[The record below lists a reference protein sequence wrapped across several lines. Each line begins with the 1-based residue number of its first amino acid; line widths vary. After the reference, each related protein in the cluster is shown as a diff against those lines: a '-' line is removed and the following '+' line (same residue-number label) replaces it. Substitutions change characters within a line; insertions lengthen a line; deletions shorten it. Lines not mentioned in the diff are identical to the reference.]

1 MSEYGCCPG
10 PITLSSNKIL
20 NIEFVLGDTYGFTC
34 QYVNSCRSVIDITY
48 AQITMI
54 AKSDPSVPDSLAYF
68 TIMNDSSEAIQILNG
83 PEGIMQ
89 VTIPE
94 AATLNTTWN
103 NAVYQLKIEIPDA
116 IPPIRDTVLNGVIH
130 LLPNL
135 LIAS

>member
-1 MSEYGCCPG
+1 M
-10 PITLSSNKIL
+10 
-20 NIEFVLGDTYGFTC
+20 
-34 QYVNSCRSVIDITY
+34 
-48 AQITMI
+48 
-54 AKSDPSVPDSLAYF
+54 AYF